1 MGRLLNSY
9 LALGIPAGAPL
20 TVALRR
26 YRWLA
31 QAFHPDRF
39 VESRKSA
46 AEQEMRRINDA
57 RDILR
62 THFAL
67 KHKSAAEQC
76 ACESWAK
83 SAQQPSDSVPKHSSQ
98 SSKASAAPASSETS
112 SNSSQTRREKLISD
126 ARTSYRKDIE
136 RKTTETADENKST
149 LSQEVWERRY
159 GTYRMNRDQY
169 ADRVG
174 SEKPSANSALQA
186 ENNEAHAPK
195 GTAQPIV
202 VPQWILVVMALIF
215 FSMAMAVNH
224 HDNLST
230 QYGSQTIETQ

>member
-39 VESRKSA
+39 VEARKAA

-57 RDILR
+57 RDVLR
-62 THFAL
+62 EHFAT
-67 KHKSAAEQC
+67 KHKSADEQC
-76 ACESWAK
+76 ACESWDK
-83 SAQQPSDSVPKHSSQ
+83 SAPQPSDSARKQSSQ
-98 SSKASAAPASSETS
+98 PSKSSAADPPTANSSDQSRRAKDVSEVRTNHQNDGERNPNQRSSEEKNTF
-112 SNSSQTRREKLISD
+112 SQ
-126 ARTSYRKDIE
+126 A
-136 RKTTETADENKST
+136 
-149 LSQEVWERRY
+149 VWERRY
-159 GTYRMNRDQY
+159 GTYRLDREQY
-169 ADRVG
+169 ADRVAP
-174 SEKPSANSALQA
+174 EKQSTNSAS
-186 ENNEAHAPK
+186 K
-195 GTAQPIV
+195 GADNQELVLKGQTKPIV
-202 VPQWILVVMALIF
+202 VPQWILVVMALVF

-230 QYGSQTIETQ
+230 QYGSAAVESQ